1 MASNVSVQLYRGL
14 LANLGSAPVQAVGSL
29 AWTTDS
35 DELWISNGSSYQ
47 RLAAGNQV
55 FTAASQA
62 AQVALAALI
71 GDICVRSD
79 NTNTYML
86 TAFPATNF
94 ANWTQIATG
103 SASDV
108 QSVNSV
114 FPIAG
119 NVSLTLDN
127 IPDGATYARILKSV
141 ITSGEFDLAKSHQLG
156 FTHDN
161 LIQPSALGV
170 WQANTSYTEGQ
181 VISDPTNAGDVQQV
195 IVAGMS
201 GASQPAFQ
209 SAKGAATT
217 DGTAMWENIGTSLR
231 VSVKW
236 LAAPVAHE
244 WVAYIDNDGVQ
255 HLSQPAF
262 SDISGTLSQT
272 QLPASIGAGSNLTD
286 IDCGTF

>member
-1 MASNVSVQLYRGL
+1 MASNVSIQLYRGL
-14 LANLGSAPVQAVGSL
+14 LANLAAAPVQAVGSL

-35 DELWISNGSSYQ
+35 DELFISNGSSYQ

-55 FTAASQA
+55 FTVASQA
-62 AQVALAALI
+62 AQTALAALI
-71 GDICVRSD
+71 GDIAVRTD

-94 ANWTQIATG
+94 ANWSQIATG

-127 IPDGATYARILKSV
+127 IPDGTTYARILKAAISN
-141 ITSGEFDLAKSHQLG
+141 GEFDLAKSHQFG
-156 FTHDN
+156 FTNDN
-161 LIQPSALGV
+161 LIQPSALGA
-170 WQANTSYTEGQ
+170 WTGTHAYAEGQ
-181 VISDPTNAGDVQQV
+181 VITDPTNAGDVQQV
-195 IVAGMS
+195 IVAGTS
-201 GASQPAFQ
+201 GGSQPTFNAT
-209 SAKGAATT
+209 KGLTT
-217 DGTAMWENIGTSLR
+217 SDGGVTWENIGTSLR
-231 VSVKW
+231 VSVRW
-236 LAAPVAHE
+236 ASGATAHE
-244 WVAYIDNDGVQ
+244 WVVYIDNDGVQ
-255 HLSQPAF
+255 HMSQPAF

-272 QLPASIGAGSNLTD
+272 QLPASIGAGSSLTD